1 MSTSLFATRTVRVGA
16 PLIAAA
22 ILLAGCS
29 DDSNSTAESSSAT
42 TTAAESSSATTT
54 KATTEPTPRLASAD
68 NFRDLA
74 GPGEGYETSDGK
86 HVKQGVIYRSN
97 ALTLTPAD
105 VTTLEGLGI
114 TAVYDLRTPSEI
126 AAKPD
131 VAIAGAT
138 NTNIDIVGDEVTAAA
153 ASFNTPEQASAFLE
167 DMNRQFVSNPAQ
179 QAHFGELFTSIANT
193 EGPQLIHCTAGK
205 DRTGWS
211 SAILLSIAG
220 VSREDINANYLL
232 TNEYSKDSIT
242 HTMETIAQSKGQ
254 PAADAY
260 GRLLGVQQSYL
271 DAGFDEVT
279 AKYGSVDNYLTKGL
293 GLSPETIASIKT
305 KLVG

>member
-1 MSTSLFATRTVRVGA
+1 MSTSLLATRTVRVGA

-29 DDSNSTAESSSAT
+29 DDSTSTAESSTAT
-42 TTAAESSSATTT
+42 TATVEAATT
-54 KATTEPTPRLASAD
+54 APTPRLASAD

-86 HVKQGVIYRSN
+86 RVKRGVIYRSN

-138 NTNIDIVGDEVTAAA
+138 NTNIDIVGDQVTVAA
-153 ASFNTPEQASAFLE
+153 ASFTTPDQASAFLE
-167 DMNRQFVSNPAQ
+167 DMNRQFVNNPAQ
-179 QAHFGELFTSIANT
+179 RAHFGELLTDIANT

-205 DRTGWS
+205 DRTGWT

-242 HTMETIAQSKGQ
+242 HTIETIAQQKGQ

-260 GRLLGVQQSYL
+260 GRLLGVEQSYL
-271 DAGFDEVT
+271 DAGFDEIN
-279 AKYGSVDNYLTKGL
+279 AEYGSVDGYLTKGL
-293 GLSPETIASIKT
+293 GLSPETVTAIKT

>member
-1 MSTSLFATRTVRVGA
+1 MSTSLFARRAVRVGA
-16 PLIAAA
+16 ALVASVTI
-22 ILLAGCS
+22 LAGCS
-29 DDSNSTAESSSAT
+29 NDPTNTAESSST
-42 TTAAESSSATTT
+42 TTTVA
-54 KATTEPTPRLASAD
+54 KATTGAPAPRLASAD

-86 HVKQGVIYRSN
+86 HVRSGVIYRSN

-114 TAVYDLRTPSEI
+114 TAVYDLRTASEI

-138 NTNIDIVGDEVTAAA
+138 NTNIDIVGDQVTAAA
-153 ASFNTPEQASAFLE
+153 ASLSTPEAAVGFLE
-167 DMNRQFVSNPAQ
+167 DMNRQFVNNPAQ
-179 QAHFGELFTSIANT
+179 RAGFATLLTRIANT
-193 EGPQLIHCTAGK
+193 EGSQLIHCTAGK

-211 SAILLSIAG
+211 SALLLSIAG
-220 VSREDINANYLL
+220 VSRDDITANYLL

-242 HTMETIAQSKGQ
+242 HTVAAIAQQKGQ

-271 DAGFDEVT
+271 DAGFAEIT
-279 AKYGSVDNYLTKGL
+279 AEYGSVDGYLTKGL
-293 GLSPETIASIKT
+293 GLSPETITAIRT

>member
-16 PLIAAA
+16 PLVAAA

-29 DDSNSTAESSSAT
+29 DDSNSTAESSTAT
-42 TTAAESSSATTT
+42 TTVAESSSATTVEV
-54 KATTEPTPRLASAD
+54 TTVPTPRLASAD

-97 ALTLTPAD
+97 ALALTPAD

-126 AAKPD
+126 TAKPD

-138 NTNIDIVGDEVTAAA
+138 NTNIDIVGDQVTAAA
-153 ASFNTPEQASAFLE
+153 ASFDTPELASAFLE
-167 DMNRQFVSNPAQ
+167 DMNRQFVNNPAQ
-179 QAHFGELFTSIANT
+179 RAHFGELLTSIANT

-232 TNEYSKDSIT
+232 TNEYSKDSIAKT
-242 HTMETIAQSKGQ
+242 TQTIAQQKGQ
-254 PAADAY
+254 PAAYAY

-271 DAGFDEVT
+271 DAGFDEIN
-279 AKYGSVDNYLTKGL
+279 AEYGSVDNYLTKGL
-293 GLSPETIASIKT
+293 GLSPETITAIKT